1 MDDHK
6 TENTKSGR
14 KTILWN
20 NSHIKLN
27 NKIVFY
33 KHWFDRGN
41 KYIEQLYDNRTKD
54 FYTFDNFKL
63 IYNIPATHFLVYP
76 SFIKS
81 IPISMK
87 HRCVLGNEIDDSN
100 ITDSS
105 QKK

>member
-6 TENTKSGR
+6 TENTNSGR

-54 FYTFDNFKL
+54 FYTFDTFKL
-63 IYNIPATHFLVYP
+63 IYNIPVTHFLVHP

-87 HRCVLGNEIDDSN
+87 HRCVLGNAIDDSN

-105 QKK
+105 QNK